1 MEQQQTYFHSVTLN
15 KELCH
20 GCINCVKRCPTEAIR
35 VREGKA
41 RILAERC
48 IDCGE
53 CIRVCPHHAKRAVS
67 DSMSDLDG
75 FRYKIALPAPVLYAQ
90 FKHLDCLERVVKGL
104 LDVGFDEVFEVG
116 AAAELVSHFTMQWM
130 EQHTGPLPVI
140 SSACPAVLRL
150 IRVRFPDLL
159 DHLLPLQPPVE
170 LAAMMARR
178 QAAEKT
184 GLDPAEIG
192 VAFITPCP
200 AKVTASKVPLGNT
213 ERNIDA
219 AIAISRIY
227 PALLTAIKNLSPED
241 FSGLSRVGSSGLG
254 WAASSGE
261 ATAGE
266 QRRYLAADGIENIIK
281 ILEAIQDDQFTRLDF
296 IELSACPGGCVGGV
310 MNVENPFAA
319 AARIKRLARE
329 LPPMKNDWPDRNALP
344 EDVFFNKKIEPL
356 NVMALGDSPNTSLE
370 LFAQM
375 QALERRFPGL
385 DCGSCGSP
393 TCHALAEDIIRGY
406 RTEDDCIFLLREK
419 LEALA
424 TSLTGLTHHPRKE
437 GEKP

>member
-1 MEQQQTYFHSVTLN
+1 MEKQTYFHSVTLN
-15 KELCH
+15 KDLCH

-41 RILAERC
+41 RILSERC

-53 CIRVCPHHAKRAVS
+53 CIRICPHHAKSAVS
-67 DSMSDLDG
+67 DSMQDLAR

-104 LDVGFDEVFEVG
+104 MDIGFDEVFEVG
-116 AAAELVSHFTMQWM
+116 AAAELVSRSTVQWM
-130 EQHTGPLPVI
+130 EQNADKIPVI

-159 DHLLPLQPPVE
+159 EHLLPLQPPVE
-170 LAAMMARR
+170 LAAKMARR
-178 QAAEKT
+178 EAAKKT
-184 GLDPAEIG
+184 GLDPSEIG
-192 VAFITPCP
+192 IAFITPCP

-227 PALLTAIKNLSPED
+227 PALVQDIKNLSPGD
-241 FSGLSRVGSSGLG
+241 FAGLSRVGSSGLG

-261 ATAGE
+261 AIAGS
-266 QRRYLAADGIENIIK
+266 QKRYLAADGIENIIK
-281 ILEAIQDDQFTRLDF
+281 ILEAIQENQFTRLDF
-296 IELSACPGGCVGGV
+296 VELSACPGGCVGGV
-310 MNVENPFAA
+310 MNVENPYAA

-329 LPPMKNDWPDRNALP
+329 LPPVKNEWPGGNALP

-356 NVMALGDSPNTSLE
+356 DIMALGDTPVASLE
-370 LFAQM
+370 LFARM

-424 TSLTGLTHHPRKE
+424 ASLAGMAHHPHKE
-437 GEKP
+437 ETR